1 MRFTKLIGP
10 GILAMAASA
19 LPLSSAS
26 AHYCQYHYCGY
37 GHGPVLGV
45 VDAAGAVVTG
55 ALVIA
60 TAPAVLAADI
70 VSAPLHT
77 TEAYDYGPYYGG
89 EAYYA
94 APRYYGPPR
103 HWRRYYHPAYCC
115 SYGY

>member
-1 MRFTKLIGP
+1 MRFARLIGI
-10 GILAMAASA
+10 GILTMAASA
-19 LPLSSAS
+19 LPFSSAS
-26 AHYCQYHYCGY
+26 ARYCQYHYCGY
-37 GHGPVLGV
+37 HEGPVLDV
-45 VDAAGAVVTG
+45 ADAAGAVVTG

-60 TAPAVLAADI
+60 TAPVALAADI

-94 APRYYGPPR
+94 GPRYYIPR
-103 HWRRYYHPAYCC
+103 HHWRRYYRPAYCC